1 MQSVIMI
8 IAWTFF
14 IFILASSFP
23 SYFVLK
29 PKKRIKVQQGQEVK
43 VECEAEG
50 VEETKLQWKNQT
62 VSGDVPVPDSMVTY
76 VKDGSK
82 NRVRAILK
90 IPNAQKNIQG

>member
-1 MQSVIMI
+1 M
-8 IAWTFF
+8 
-14 IFILASSFP
+14 
-23 SYFVLK
+23 LK
-29 PKKRIKVQQGQEVK
+29 PKKRIRVQQGQEVK

-62 VSGDVPVPDSMVTY
+62 VSGDIPVPDSMVTY

-90 IPNAQKNIQG
+90 IPNAQKNIQGWYKCVLLFYGKTDHRLIQVKVYQ